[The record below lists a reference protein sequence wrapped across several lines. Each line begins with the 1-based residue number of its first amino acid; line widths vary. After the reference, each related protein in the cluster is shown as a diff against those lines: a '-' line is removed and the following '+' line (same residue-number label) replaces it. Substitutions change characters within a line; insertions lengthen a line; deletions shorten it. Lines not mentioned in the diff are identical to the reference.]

1 MDKWWVYIIMCSNKS
16 LYTGITTDVKRRFYE
31 HQNDDK
37 KASKYCA
44 RLRPLKLVYK
54 SSPYNNKS
62 DASKEEYR
70 IKKLSNRE
78 KKMLI
83 KDISPVPLLI
93 LFVIF
98 YFICFGNT
106 HAEPVGLSCYYD
118 TGVKEINGSPTDDEY
133 ENKTFG
139 MMLDTELEWFWRFSP
154 EALIDET
161 VEEWKNEHN
170 FLYRESDKKLYVSTN
185 HALINDELNRESKKQ
200 EIPNKYFV
208 TQSYELGPGLSITY
222 VNYQVLIY
230 SYYEKKIKIT
240 RTGKCM
246 R

>member
-1 MDKWWVYIIMCSNKS
+1 MLKFIIS
-16 LYTGITTDVKRRFYE
+16 LT
-31 HQNDDK
+31 
-37 KASKYCA
+37 
-44 RLRPLKLVYK
+44 
-54 SSPYNNKS
+54 
-62 DASKEEYR
+62 
-70 IKKLSNRE
+70 
-78 KKMLI
+78 
-83 KDISPVPLLI
+83 
-93 LFVIF
+93 LF
-98 YFICFGNT
+98 CFFVSFRT
-106 HAEPVGLSCYYD
+106 YAEPVGLSCYYD
-118 TGVKEINGSPTDDEY
+118 TGVTEINGTPTDDEY

-185 HALINDELNRESKKQ
+185 HTLINDELNRESKKQ
-200 EIPNKYFV
+200 EIPNKFFV
-208 TQSYELGPGLSITY
+208 TQSYELGPGLGITY